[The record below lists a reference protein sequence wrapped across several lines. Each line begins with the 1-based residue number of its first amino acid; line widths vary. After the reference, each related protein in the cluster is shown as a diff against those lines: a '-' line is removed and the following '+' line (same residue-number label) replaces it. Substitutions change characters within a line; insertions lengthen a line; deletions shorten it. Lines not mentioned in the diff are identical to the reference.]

1 MFKALISSTH
11 VEHGP
16 PSPCA
21 SKEQEENERERERE
35 RVWPFRADPK
45 APMKLYVYLTLD
57 EVQSSNK
64 LLYQMGLALYIGT
77 MKLCSP

>member
-1 MFKALISSTH
+1 MLKALISSTH

-21 SKEQEENERERERE
+21 NKEQEENERERER
-35 RVWPFRADPK
+35 VCPFRADPK
-45 APMKLYVYLTLD
+45 APMQLHVHFTLD

-64 LLYQMGLALYIGT
+64 LL
-77 MKLCSP
+77 

>member
-1 MFKALISSTH
+1 MLKALISSTP

-21 SKEQEENERERERE
+21 NKELQENERERESE
-35 RVWPFRADPK
+35 RVCHFIADPK
-45 APMKLYVYLTLD
+45 APMQLHVHFTLD

-64 LLYQMGLALYIGT
+64 LL
-77 MKLCSP
+77 

>member
-1 MFKALISSTH
+1 MCKVRHMLKALISSTH

-21 SKEQEENERERERE
+21 NKEQEENERERES
-35 RVWPFRADPK
+35 VCPFRADPK
-45 APMKLYVYLTLD
+45 EPMKLHVHFTLD

-64 LLYQMGLALYIGT
+64 FL
-77 MKLCSP
+77 